1 VNCILLLNSFGGL
14 MANVYKNTD
23 PENIESYDFV
33 DEVRYYI
40 FYNFLMYA
48 VLIFNTVYYI
58 ILMYKLLIVA
68 YHAKVVPNY
77 KLALEIKDK
86 IIAKK

>member
-40 FYNFLMYA
+40 FYHFLMIA
-48 VLIFNTVYYI
+48 VLTLNAVYYI
-58 ILMYKLLIVA
+58 ILLLKILIIA
-68 YHAKVVPNY
+68 YHSKVVPNY
-77 KLALEIKDK
+77 KLALAMKDK
-86 IIAKK
+86 YMGKK

>member
-14 MANVYKNTD
+14 MGKVYKNTD
-23 PENIESYDFV
+23 PENIESYDFG

-40 FYNFLMYA
+40 FYNVLMGT
-48 VLIFNTVYYI
+48 VLTFNAVYYI
-58 ILMYKLLIVA
+58 TLMFKLLKVA

-77 KLALEIKDK
+77 KLVLEIKDK